1 MLHVVQHYN
10 LSHLEFPIYICEPL
24 GDVGHPMMVCSVLC
38 LFQGRINQGVTKDHL
53 RRVSPM
59 MRDNSTGF
67 FFHQAIKHENRMF
80 ANKTPREPHRRA
92 GWVIIPTIKGLPGV
106 GLWIWGIRDRWLGGE
121 EEGRHEDWE
130 GKGGGGEER
139 ERTKGEIW

>member
-1 MLHVVQHYN
+1 MRPICLLIRPQV
-10 LSHLEFPIYICEPL
+10 SHTE
-24 GDVGHPMMVCSVLC
+24 
-38 LFQGRINQGVTKDHL
+38 GRG
-53 RRVSPM
+53 
-59 MRDNSTGF
+59 G
-67 FFHQAIKHENRMF
+67 
-80 ANKTPREPHRRA
+80 
-92 GWVIIPTIKGLPGV
+92 VIIPTIKGLPGA